1 MSISK
6 AKQARIQQLQTR
18 WAEARAQLSLEE
30 EEVNQI
36 LNQLE
41 KRVNVRIE
49 ALNAVVSDV
58 NDLRDE
64 IMSQSQATYDKR
76 SDAWKD
82 SEKGMFY
89 EAWIGA
95 WSREIESVDPV
106 YFEAVDRADDLE
118 KLLLPP
124 TEYPLHP
131 SEVAVHFGGPGF

>member
-6 AKQARIQQLQTR
+6 AKQAQIQQLQTR
-18 WAEARAQLSLEE
+18 WTEARAQLSLEE
-30 EEVNQI
+30 EEVNRI
-36 LNQLE
+36 LDQLE
-41 KRVNVRIE
+41 KRLNTRIE

-64 IMSQSQATYDKR
+64 IMSQAQATYDKR

-82 SEKGMFY
+82 SEKGMLY
-89 EAWIGA
+89 EGWMTA
-95 WSREIESVDPV
+95 WSNEVEDVDTV

-131 SEVAVHFGGPGF
+131 SEVNVGFGGGC

>member
-18 WAEARAQLSLEE
+18 WTEARAQLSLEE
-30 EEVNQI
+30 EEVNRI
-36 LNQLE
+36 LDQLE
-41 KRVNVRIE
+41 KRLNTRIE

-58 NDLRDE
+58 NGLRDE
-64 IMSQSQATYDKR
+64 IMSQAQATYDKR
-76 SDAWKD
+76 SYAWKD

-95 WSREIESVDPV
+95 WSCEIESIDPV

-131 SEVAVHFGGPGF
+131 SEVNVGFGGGC